1 VQIRRAVVPLVLL
14 LAAALASCGGDG
26 SGGSDDSD
34 GGAAAPPDGT
44 SNSSEAG
51 AGDGGAVEPCDLLS
65 TDDVAAAVG
74 TPVKEG
80 VASSGPAVT
89 GGSFDTCV
97 WQSDDTDQYG
107 MATVTIYPN
116 GDAADSARG
125 EGAETVEGVGS
136 QAFSV
141 QFSGLWVYV
150 DDRSFFAQWYTLDD
164 VDLDNLPQSTALAEA
179 VISAL

>member
-14 LAAALASCGGDG
+14 LATALASCGGN
-26 SGGSDDSD
+26 GSDDSD
-34 GGAAAPPDGT
+34 DRDAAPGDGM
-44 SNSSEAG
+44 SSSSE
-51 AGDGGAVEPCDLLS
+51 AGDGGAVEACDLLS

-80 VASSGPAVT
+80 IASSGPAIT

-97 WQSDDTDQYG
+97 WPSGDTDQYG

-125 EGAETVEGVGS
+125 EGAEIVEGVGS

-141 QFSGLWVYV
+141 QFSGLWVYA

-179 VISAL
+179 VIAAL